1 MRASLCFG
9 VSAKLSLLL
18 GCSSSRNPLLML
30 EHPEAVYPLIS
41 AVGRTVGGIFAAL
54 IDTHPLPPT
63 INNPKSREN

>member
-1 MRASLCFG
+1 
-9 VSAKLSLLL
+9 
-18 GCSSSRNPLLML
+18 ML